1 MPLKF
6 EQLTDTTFAGVQSMQ
21 ELLVNLDFV
30 PFHCDADGCNDLHL
44 RFVTRSDR
52 DSMVSLAASI
62 VEGYEC

>member
-1 MPLKF
+1 
-6 EQLTDTTFAGVQSMQ
+6 MQ